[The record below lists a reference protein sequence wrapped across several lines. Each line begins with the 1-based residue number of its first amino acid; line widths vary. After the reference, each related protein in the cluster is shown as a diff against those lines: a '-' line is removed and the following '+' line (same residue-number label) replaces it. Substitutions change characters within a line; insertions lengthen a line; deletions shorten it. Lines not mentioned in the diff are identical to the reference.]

1 VKNPK
6 GERAGPPGA
15 GSPAAI
21 VTGSNRGIG
30 PEIVRLL
37 QQGGF
42 SVVSNGRSRTKGP
55 GDLHVRADVST
66 RTGAQKVV
74 AAARRAFGRL
84 DLLVC
89 GVGDFAYTPI
99 REMQLDDWDAIFES
113 NLRSAWLCCREALPL
128 LRKRGGTIV
137 TIGGPVTQTV
147 RANPRAVA
155 YAMAKTALTVFTKSL
170 AQAEARNG
178 IRVNMVNP
186 GFIETYA
193 YTKKELA
200 QAAERT
206 PAGRTGRPGDI
217 AGTIAWLASDAASF
231 VNGAVIDVGGGL
243 WV

>member
-1 VKNPK
+1 VKTPE
-6 GERAGPPGA
+6 GARPGPPRA
-15 GSPAAI
+15 PSPAAI

-30 PEIVRLL
+30 PEIVRHL
-37 QQGGF
+37 QRGGF

-55 GDLHVRADVST
+55 GDLHVRADVAT
-66 RTGAQKVV
+66 PPGAKKIVE
-74 AAARRAFGRL
+74 AAKRAFGRL

-99 REMQLDDWDAIFES
+99 RDMNLDDWDAIFDS

-128 LRKRGGTIV
+128 LRKQGGSIV

-147 RANPRAVA
+147 RGNPRAVA

-170 AQAEARNG
+170 AQAEAPHG
-178 IRVNMVNP
+178 LRVNMVNP

-200 QAAERT
+200 LAAGRT
-206 PAGRTGRPGDI
+206 PAGRTGTPEDI
-217 AGTIAWLASDAASF
+217 ARTIAWLASDAATF

>member
-1 VKNPK
+1 MT
-6 GERAGPPGA
+6 RAA
-15 GSPAAI
+15 L

-30 PEIVRLL
+30 PAVVTAL
-37 QQGGF
+37 QQAGY
-42 SVVSNGRSRTKGP
+42 SVVSNGRSKTKGP

-66 RTGAQKVV
+66 PAGAKKVV
-74 AAARRAFGRL
+74 AAAKKAFGRL

-89 GVGDFAYTPI
+89 GVGDFIYTPI
-99 REMQLDDWDAIFES
+99 REMKLDDWDAIFES
-113 NLRSAWLCCREALPL
+113 NLKSAWLCCREALPL
-128 LRKRGGTIV
+128 LRKRGGVIV

-170 AQAEARNG
+170 AQSEASHG

-193 YTKKELA
+193 YTKAELA
-200 QAAERT
+200 EAAKRT
-206 PAGRTGRPGDI
+206 PAGRTGRPEEI
-217 AGTIAWLASDAASF
+217 ASTIAWLASDAASY

>member
-1 VKNPK
+1 VKSPK
-6 GERAGPPGA
+6 GER
-15 GSPAAI
+15 SSAAI

-30 PEIVRLL
+30 PEIVRSL
-37 QQGGF
+37 QRAGF
-42 SVVSNGRSRTKGP
+42 SVVSNGRSATKGP

-66 RTGAQKVV
+66 PAGAKKVV
-74 AAARRAFGRL
+74 AAAKTFGRL

-89 GVGDFAYTPI
+89 GVGDFMYTPI
-99 REMQLDDWDAIFES
+99 REMKLDDWDAIFES

-128 LRKRGGTIV
+128 LRKQGGTIV

-170 AQAEARNG
+170 AQAEARHG

-193 YTKKELA
+193 YTKAELA
-200 QAAERT
+200 EAAKRT
-206 PAGRTGRPGDI
+206 PAGRTGKPGDI
-217 AGTIAWLASDAASF
+217 AETIAWLASDAASY